1 MTGLAP
7 KPANLERGTLQSMN
21 EPVDLDRDPEE
32 CPGRDLPSA
41 GIFRRLMA
49 AFADMVIFLGLSAV
63 LFLPLF
69 RAMPALPVEGSAI
82 DTVSSLAGNTPWLSH
97 VAGIL
102 GLWVA
107 LWWCYFLVGWGLM
120 GCTPGKWLMGLRVV
134 DYKGA
139 CPIGGSRAAMR
150 LLAYMASSVT
160 LIGGHMLAVLR
171 GDRLALHD
179 VLAGTRVVR
188 WKKKPRLAPEKDLE
202 GDEVQQGNED
212 QEAQE

>member
-1 MTGLAP
+1 MADSQD
-7 KPANLERGTLQSMN
+7 AEGTEDSF
-21 EPVDLDRDPEE
+21 
-32 CPGRDLPSA
+32 PGRNLPSA
-41 GIFRRLMA
+41 GVRRRLMA
-49 AFADMVIFLGLSAV
+49 SLADMVIFVGLSLA

-69 RAMPALPVEGSAI
+69 RAMPDLPTGGTAI
-82 DTVSSLAGNTPWLSH
+82 DTVSSLARDTSWLSH

-107 LWWCYFLVGWGLM
+107 LWWCYFLVGWGLL
-120 GCTPGKWLMGLRVV
+120 GCTPGKWLLGLRVV
-134 DYKGA
+134 DHQGR
-139 CPIGGSRAAMR
+139 CPIGASRAAMR

-188 WKKKPRLAPEKDLE
+188 WRGQARFKED
-202 GDEVQQGNED
+202 DETIEPPKHEEYEESN
-212 QEAQE
+212 